1 MKIVCIF
8 IGKTK
13 EEYIK
18 TGIKSYLKRIRPF
31 INIEINEIKT
41 SHTGN
46 VEEAKLEEYKMIQ
59 KHIKSTDVLILLDEH
74 GASFTSR
81 DMADYLNNLLNTTKG
96 RIIFVI
102 GNAYGHHQELIT
114 QSKHIL
120 SLSRL
125 TFNHQLVR
133 LILMEQLYR
142 SATIIKGHPYH
153 ND

>member
-8 IGKTK
+8 FGKTK
-13 EEYIK
+13 DEYIK
-18 TGIKSYLKRIRPF
+18 AGIESYLKRIRPF
-31 INIEINEIKT
+31 INIEINELKT
-41 SHTGN
+41 THSGN
-46 VEEAKLEEYKMIQ
+46 IEEAKSEEYKLIQ
-59 KHIKSTDVLILLDEH
+59 KYLKPSDVLILLDEN
-74 GASFTSR
+74 GTLFSSR
-81 DMADYLNNLLNTTKG
+81 DMAEYVKNLLNTTKG

-114 QSKHIL
+114 HTKHVL
-120 SLSRL
+120 SLSRM

>member
-8 IGKTK
+8 LGKTK

-18 TGIKSYLKRIRPF
+18 QGIESYVKRIRPY
-31 INIEINEIKT
+31 INIEINELKT
-41 SHTGN
+41 SQN
-46 VEEAKLEEYKMIQ
+46 ANNEDAKLEEFKMIQ

-74 GASFTSR
+74 GTSFTSR
-81 DMADYLNNLLNTTKG
+81 ELADYFNTLLNTTKG

-114 QSKHIL
+114 HSKHIL